1 MNTYLKKNINT
12 IISIFILISPI
23 IDLITGI
30 SLHYNYNFTLG
41 IIMRIIFLLLI
52 CYISVFIYKKKKLL
66 IPYSIIV
73 LYFILYI
80 LGIILYKD
88 QSVLF
93 LELQRTIKVFYFPI
107 MLLSIYSIKDEIK
120 VSKLVLLV
128 TLFLYL
134 FSIFIPTILNLG
146 YKSYQITKKGTLGFF
161 NSANEI
167 SGIISILTPIM
178 FILLKESKSKFSK
191 VFLIIMYLTVIL
203 MMGTKSPLLSLLI
216 TIMFSLIYFW
226 IYSIK
231 HKNYKNI
238 LISLIVVVI
247 FNGLLIVIVPKT
259 NFDKNIR
266 THLKFLHV
274 KDIVNV
280 VKDEKLIDHFIFS
293 QRLTFLNNKAY
304 RYKESNTYEKVLGI
318 GYYDEGKEEKLIEMD
333 YFDIYYSHGIIG
345 FTIVFSITLYVLYK
359 ILDNKKTKSF
369 EELMITTSLFLI
381 VLLSFFTG
389 HIITSPS
396 VSLLCVIIIISLEK
410 RKKKDLLFASY
421 NLDLGGIEKALLNLT
436 NRIDK
441 EKYNV
446 TIVLE
451 KKEGLFLNNLDNNI
465 VVKELKVSENNS
477 IIIRKTTNFIRKLF
491 FKILNYNNY
500 DFSCCYATYS
510 YSSSKIALMTSSN
523 NSLYIH
529 SSYEYIYDE
538 EGYKEFFETRNIY
551 DYKHLIFVSNEARN
565 AFLDYY
571 SDLKSKTLVFN
582 NFVDVNEI
590 KSKSNEDIKVNKK
603 YDKLFVFVGRL
614 DDSSKKL
621 SRAINIID
629 KTKDTE
635 LWLIGDGPDRK
646 KYENEVKELKLEKRI
661 TFLGKKS
668 NPYPYMKKADYI
680 LLTSDYEG
688 FPVTYLEA
696 LVLKKD
702 IVTTIIT
709 SDNEI
714 NIKDYSY
721 IISKDKE
728 KSIKEINTI
737 LKDNKSLKRLDLEE
751 IQNNRMKELEKI
763 FNN

>member
-80 LGIILYKD
+80 LGIFLYKD

-247 FNGLLIVIVPKT
+247 FNGLLVVIVPKT
-259 NFDKNIR
+259 NFYKNIR

-359 ILDNKKTKSF
+359 ILNNKKTKSF

-381 VLLSFFTG
+381 ILLSFFTG

-410 RKKKDLLFASY
+410 RKKNDLLFASY

-436 NRIDK
+436 NKIDK

-465 VVKELKVSENNS
+465 VVKELKVSENKN
-477 IIIRKTTNFIRKLF
+477 IIIRKTTNFLRKLF
-491 FKILNYNNY
+491 FKIFNYNNY

-510 YSSSKIALMTSSN
+510 YSSSKIALTASSN

-538 EGYKEFFETRNIY
+538 ECYKEFFETRNIY

-571 SDLKSKTLVFN
+571 SDLKNKTLVFN

-590 KSKSNEDIKVNKK
+590 KNKSNEDIKVKKK

-737 LKDNKSLKRLDLEE
+737 LKENKSLKRLDLEE
-751 IQNNRMKELEKI
+751 IQNNRMKELEKL